1 MPSTEMI
8 LTILVTVIAAAGL
21 IQLFILFAV
30 FLAFRKGMKVAGE
43 YATEMQSHVV
53 PLLEQSRTLFRTTNE
68 IIGHLEP
75 KLETAA
81 TDLAELVH
89 IAKTEAKKMQESAD
103 EIAERIRRQAARV
116 DGMATDVLNGI
127 DRAGQLVSQAVTVPL
142 RQISGIA
149 AAARAIFETFRGPA
163 SRARGRN

>member
-8 LTILVTVIAAAGL
+8 LTILVTVIAVAGL

-43 YATEMQSHVV
+43 YATEMKSHVV

-68 IIGHLEP
+68 LIARLEP
-75 KLETAA
+75 KLESAA
-81 TDLAELVH
+81 TDVAEMAH
-89 IAKTEAKKMQESAD
+89 IANTEAKKMQETAD

-116 DGMATDVLNGI
+116 DGMATDALNGI
-127 DRAGQLVSQAVTVPL
+127 DRAGQLVTQAVTIPL
-142 RQISGIA
+142 RQISGIVA
-149 AAARAIFETFRGPA
+149 AAKAIFGTFRAPA
-163 SRARGRN
+163 PRGRARS